1 MVEARDERRGDT
13 IESECGGGLSVTGGK
28 NRAERR
34 HGVMMLRGSAQP
46 VALIAAGNRSV
57 GEVRIERWTPAARLR
72 RAAKRWTVLW
82 ALAALSVLIPVAHF
96 VLVPALLIAGPI
108 SAVARYRQ
116 RSGVI
121 AGEGVCPSCGA
132 RFIIEAREDT
142 WPFFAPCEACHE
154 VARIEKI
161 AGARPGMGPTPVT

>member
-1 MVEARDERRGDT
+1 MKARDERRGDT
-13 IESECGGGLSVTGGK
+13 IEFDWVGGLSVTGGK

-46 VALIAAGNRSV
+46 VALIAGKNRAV

-72 RAAKRWTVLW
+72 RAAKRWIVLW

-96 VLVPALLIAGPI
+96 ILVPALLIAGPV

-121 AGEGVCPSCGA
+121 AGEGICPSCAG
-132 RFIIEAREDT
+132 RLIIEAREDT

-154 VARIEKI
+154 VARIEKS
-161 AGARPGMGPTPVT
+161 AGACPGT